1 MREPCD
7 SLMSLFMDNDIPWW
21 WVITPP
27 KLFMDID
34 IPWLWEITP
43 PKYLVHEILLFAR
56 GPSRWI
62 VNLLHLRPTAQ
73 NIESSFDGTR

>member
-1 MREPCD
+1 MGNCMREPCD
-7 SLMSLFMDNDIPWW
+7 SWMS
-21 WVITPP
+21 
-27 KLFMDID
+27 LFMDID

-73 NIESSFDGTR
+73 NIESSFDGSR